1 VLSLF
6 FIGGLKVI
14 MPELPL
20 AAVDRLIRK
29 SGAGRVS
36 EDAVA
41 ALTEILEEDAINLA
55 KVAAKFAE
63 HAKRKTV
70 TAEDVK
76 LAHKQK
82 GNNS

>member
-1 VLSLF
+1 
-6 FIGGLKVI
+6 

-55 KVAAKFAE
+55 KFAE